1 MGDYGMNQN
10 RSVLIRRFSGGGK
23 GNEDYGSI
31 ERKFGRVG
39 FFVLPSLKRAAA
51 AASARGS
58 NGKEASDGFFLLYSP
73 IDIVSHD

>member
-1 MGDYGMNQN
+1 MGGYGMNQN

-51 AASARGS
+51 ASARGS